1 MFFFYSAAQRYPD
14 QVFNPNIRTIKF
26 NIYGD
31 QLGYPIIR
39 LNGNDKLEL
48 NFDDMDPEVKNYFYT
63 FQLCNSDWSPVQMS
77 YFDFVRGFTQV
88 RISTYRVSSSVLTR
102 YIHYQATLPD
112 RNCMPTKA
120 GNYILKVFLNGD
132 TTQLAFTRRLLV
144 YDSKLAIAAQ
154 VQQPFTQQFFRTHH
168 KLQVAVSTKG
178 VTVTYPNQQ
187 IKVVAL
193 QNYRWDNCIKDI
205 PPLFFRNDMVEYNT
219 EKDFLVAAGKEW
231 RWLNLR
237 SFRLLGDRVQKQTNT
252 DSTFELY
259 VKPETDRVN
268 QRYYFFR
275 DLNGMFTS
283 ETTENVNPFWEAEYA
298 KVHFTYIPPGNAPY
312 PGKDVYLFGEITN
325 YGMLDS
331 AKMRFN
337 ASSGAYETTLKLK
350 QGYYDYMYVTKDK
363 ADNKSGFST
372 SFTEGNW
379 WESEDHYMILVYYR
393 ELGGRYDQLL
403 GVAQLNSQFSRPG
416 Y

>member
-39 LNGNDKLEL
+39 LNSNDKLEL

-144 YDSKLAIAAQ
+144 YDSRLAIAAQ

-219 EKDFLVAAGKEW
+219 EKDFLLAAGKEW

-337 ASSGAYETTLKLK
+337 TLTGAYETTLKLK

-363 ADNKSGFST
+363 TDNKSGFST
-372 SFTEGNW
+372 NFTEGSW